1 MIATAAET
9 LGEVR
14 VLRHQLRAIHR
25 VVKLNVDGLTQ
36 EESLIQPQPAGNC
49 LNWVVGHLLCV
60 YDLVLPMV
68 GQAQAP
74 VLGVDTLKRYGRGTP
89 HIQNPAEALDLARLM
104 TAWDEATQRMEA
116 GLESLTPE
124 VLDQPAPFSPTNNPK
139 ETVFSLLSGVFF
151 HQAYHGGQTGLLRRM
166 AGKEG
171 ALR

>member
-14 VLRHQLRAIHR
+14 VLRHQVRATHS

-36 EESLIQPQPAGNC
+36 EESLIQPQPGGNC
-49 LNWVVGHLLCV
+49 LNWVMGHLLCV
-60 YDLVLPMV
+60 YDQVLPML
-68 GQAQAP
+68 GQSP

-89 HIQNPAEALDLARLM
+89 HIQNTAEALDLARLM
-104 TAWDEATQRMEA
+104 TAWDVAAQRMES

-124 VLDQPAPFSPTNNPK
+124 VLDQPASFSPTNNPK
-139 ETVFSLLSGVFF
+139 ETVRSLLSSVFF
-151 HQAYHGGQTGLLRRM
+151 HQAYHAGQTGLLRRI

-171 ALR
+171 ALL